1 MRAKDY
7 GINLEDLKIPP
18 GNLKRPVAKKP
29 KRKLQFYKFPVRVME
44 SVLEKYGSAQAGPCF
59 AILLVL
65 YEAWYLDFKHR
76 HKIRLSSTDLARY
89 GVSKDQKR
97 RALEMLVKAN
107 IVTIDGTVGK
117 NPWVTCHWLASR

>member
-44 SVLEKYGSAQAGPCF
+44 SVLEKYGSAQAGPFF
-59 AILLVL
+59 AIRWCSTKRGTWISSIVIRF
-65 YEAWYLDFKHR
+65 ASVQRTWLDMAFQ
-76 HKIRLSSTDLARY
+76 KIKSVA
-89 GVSKDQKR
+89 
-97 RALEMLVKAN
+97 
-107 IVTIDGTVGK
+107 
-117 NPWVTCHWLASR
+117 P